1 MWAIENQTPFAAE
14 RTFVR
19 DRDGSEIWLVAVR
32 ATFTISPD
40 GTLRVAK
47 EQDPVAQAP
56 KYLGKPGK
64 SSLRCDTDL
73 PRTKPGTD
81 VLINGTAYV
90 PNGKPQTE
98 IEAGFRVGDLQKK
111 LFVSGPTVWEKSMG
125 FTVPGAPNRSL
136 KCRSHMSEHLA
147 ARRTRRR
154 HPRCIRILNPIR
166 WVSGLMRRLERHF
179 PVYVIQDHELKSL
192 RRIGL
197 LPVSALVG
205 CSWTPRRKLAGT
217 YDEKWQNERQP
228 LLPDDFSDDHFF
240 SAPQD
245 QQVRGYLRGGEEV
258 ELSNMTPKGSMKF
271 LLPKFS
277 FGFRTSIDGG
287 VEHHRGNLHTV
298 LIEPDQHR
306 VIMVWHT
313 ALPCHHTL
321 YTLKRTVVF
330 QKTNLAADEQESTAA

>member
-125 FTVPGAPNRSL
+125 FTVPGAPQPFTEMPITYERAFGGQANEKTSSSLYPYSESNPMGVGIDATLGAALPSVRYPGSRIEKPPANR
-136 KCRSHMSEHLA
+136 
-147 ARRTRRR
+147 
-154 HPRCIRILNPIR
+154 
-166 WVSGLMRRLERHF
+166 
-179 PVYVIQDHELKSL
+179 PVA
-192 RRIGL
+192 GFG
-197 LPVSALVG
+197 AVG